1 MKRFMVD
8 CDFCGRPMD
17 EVKEN
22 YFEIHVKSCPS
33 GQLSSSERKDACG
46 DCARKIKEALAH
58 QASAAIK
65 EKSR

>member
-1 MKRFMVD
+1 
-8 CDFCGRPMD
+8 MD